1 MIPHNI
7 ERATESDYPEITDV
21 WEASVRA
28 THDFLKEEDIHIFR
42 PIILNDA
49 LKAVNLFCV
58 RDEYGRIEGFLGTH
72 EDKIE
77 MLFLKP
83 SSIGKGLGK
92 SFMNYAINTL
102 RVKKV
107 DVNEQNP
114 QAVGFY
120 EHFGFKTV
128 HRSDVDGMG
137 KPYPILSMELI
148 NQ

>member
-1 MIPHNI
+1 MITI
-7 ERATESDYPEITDV
+7 ERATVKDHPEITDV

-28 THDFLKEEDIHIFR
+28 THGFLKEEDIHLFR
-42 PIILNDA
+42 PIILNEA
-49 LKAVNLFCV
+49 LHAVKLFCAKN
-58 RDEYGRIEGFLGTH
+58 ETGEIQGFLGTSK
-72 EDKIE
+72 DKIE

-92 SFMNYAINTL
+92 AFMHYAINNL
-102 RVKKV
+102 RATKV

-128 HRSDVDGMG
+128 HRSAVDGMG
-137 KPYPILSMELI
+137 KPYPILSMELTF
-148 NQ
+148 